1 MNRRRETDQPQWLVW
16 ARALQAHAQNGLTYS
31 RDPYDLERF
40 SAIRALAAEIM
51 TTYTAADMRRISRL
65 FDEQAGYATPK
76 VDVRAV
82 VFRDDRLL
90 MVREKLDGGWTL
102 PGGWADVGESPSEA
116 VTREV
121 YEESGYRVRA
131 AKLLAVYDRNR
142 HGHPPNPGTYT
153 SSSSDVN
160 CWVAR
165 QRRTSKPMAST
176 SSPKSDCPELSLS
189 RTVPSEIQRMFE
201 HHRHPTGRQILIR

>member
-1 MNRRRETDQPQWLVW
+1 MSETNEPQWLVW

-31 RDPYDLERF
+31 QDPYDLERF
-40 SAIRALAAEIM
+40 SAIRGLAAEIM
-51 TTYTAADMRRISRL
+51 AAYTEADMHLLRNL
-65 FDEQAGYATPK
+65 FDGQTGYATPK

-102 PGGWADVGESPSEA
+102 PGGWADVGESPAEA

-121 YEESGYRVRA
+121 FEESGYQVRA

-142 HGHPPNPGTYT
+142 HGHPPIPWYVYKLFFHCELLGGAPAENIETDGIDFFAE
-153 SSSSDVN
+153 SEL
-160 CWVAR
+160 
-165 QRRTSKPMAST
+165 
-176 SSPKSDCPELSLS
+176 PELSLS
-189 RTVPSEIQRMFE
+189 RSVPSEIQRMFE
-201 HHRHPTGRQILIR
+201 HHRHPDWPADFD